1 MTKRNRPVWKET
13 VISLL
18 LKRSKNICV
27 ICGEYMH
34 KGDFFEVHH
43 IVPKSK
49 GGDDS
54 MDNLAA
60 VHLVCHRLKHK
71 PNQTQIVKDGPKR
84 KLGKLK
90 DMVERTEVDAI
101 IGFYRPESAL
111 HILPALTS
119 TNAAPLQAIQI
130 SLYPIPNAPMRE
142 TAQAYY
148 GQNYGKGGKAK

>member
-101 IGFYRPESAL
+101 KGWLDTTSWNITRAAEALDVSRPTLYEKM
-111 HILPALTS
+111 
-119 TNAAPLQAIQI
+119 QKYGIQK
-130 SLYPIPNAPMRE
+130 P
-142 TAQAYY
+142 
-148 GQNYGKGGKAK
+148 